1 MMKKKTKRKLLFLII
16 IIIIVVAVLFLYPKK
31 QDTNN
36 KLLGIWT
43 TDGVTK
49 YKFNDDYTGELL
61 EECAT
66 ISPKKLLG
74 AFFVRVERFCK
85 WVSQCPARS
94 ASCALASCFR
104 AALPAAHHV
113 LERVAYTAPCPQ
125 RIICSNELLPCRLA
139 PPA

>member
-49 YKFNDDYTGELL
+49 YKFNDDYTGELILPINKYKFTYEL
-61 EECAT
+61 EDD
-66 ISPKKLLG
+66 KLSIDFENEKSEDSKYTYYFETDKL
-74 AFFVRVERFCK
+74 
-85 WVSQCPARS
+85 
-94 ASCALASCFR
+94 
-104 AALPAAHHV
+104 V
-113 LERVAYTAPCPQ
+113 LEGDNGKF
-125 RIICSNELLPCRLA
+125 IFKKNKS
-139 PPA
+139 